1 MWNMNKRKRNIDQA
15 KSQVRRLVMA
25 ALVGVACV
33 AAACTE
39 TAVDKAKAETSAAV
53 DATAAGADK
62 ALDATKK
69 AGEKTLDATKDAAA
83 TTADK
88 AKDVAGDVADKSK
101 ELASAAGEAVTDTW
115 ITAKVKAKFAD
126 EKLLNGVDIKVE
138 TNDHLVTL
146 TGSVPSA
153 AARAR
158 AVEIAQG
165 TERVTRVVNN
175 LVIRKT

>member
-1 MWNMNKRKRNIDQA
+1 MSMNQRKRKIDRA
-15 KSQVRRLVMA
+15 KSQVRHLLTA

-33 AAACTE
+33 SAACSD
-39 TAVDKAKAETSAAV
+39 TAVGKAKAETNAAV

-62 ALDATKK
+62 VLDATKK

-83 TTADK
+83 TSAEK
-88 AKDVAGDVADKSK
+88 AKDVAGDVAVKSK

-115 ITAKVKAKFAD
+115 ITAKVKAKLAD
-126 EKLLNGVDIKVE
+126 EKLLNGADIDVE

-146 TGSVPSA
+146 KGSVPSA
-153 AARAR
+153 AALAR

-165 TERVTRVVNN
+165 TERVTRVVNK
-175 LVIRKT
+175 LVIRKS